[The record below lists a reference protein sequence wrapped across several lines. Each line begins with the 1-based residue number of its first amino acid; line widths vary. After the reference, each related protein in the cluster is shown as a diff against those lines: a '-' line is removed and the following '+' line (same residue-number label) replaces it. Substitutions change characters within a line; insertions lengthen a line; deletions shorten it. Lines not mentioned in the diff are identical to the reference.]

1 MMEVLAPSETL
12 WKLQNEFAQKI
23 LKINNYVTDYAT
35 KIRPLDHEDWLKLL
49 KLELEIL
56 PFFKADLLAI
66 KETSEIVKALEIY
79 SVNKEKYI
87 KEYPYEILATFT
99 NPRIGEMYK
108 REFSSWGA
116 FQKNKETFK
125 KKEFD
130 VIEWKIIPPRE
141 WIIYFAKALL
151 DAGAKMEILKPKKQI
166 KPIVKFGDVYA
177 RRAACDESIRK
188 ILDE

>member
-1 MMEVLAPSETL
+1 MEVLAPSETL

-35 KIRPLDHEDWLKLL
+35 NLRPLDHEDWLKLL

-56 PFFKADLLAI
+56 PFFKGDLLAI

-116 FQKNKETFK
+116 FQKNRETFK

-151 DAGAKMEILKPKKQI
+151 DVASEMEILKPKKQI
-166 KPIVKFGDVYA
+166 KPIVRFGDVYA
-177 RRAACDESIRK
+177 GRGSAELAINK
-188 ILDE
+188 ILGE